1 MILPFL
7 RLQSQFAN
15 KLGPYGYFVFDGFTD
30 PTYPI
35 RTVSIAPGDEV
46 VLASDGYPLLLPSFA
61 QSERE
66 LQRLKREDPELI
78 IGQQQPI
85 FENSIII
92 VNLHNLNV
100 LGVLIALDVLYCDR

>member
-15 KLGPYGYFVFDGFTD
+15 KRGPYGYFVFDGFTD

-35 RTVSIAPGDEV
+35 RTVNINPGDEV
-46 VLASDGYPLLLPSFA
+46 VLASDGYPLLRPSLA

-66 LQRLKREDPELI
+66 LRRLKREDPELI
-78 IGQQQPI
+78 SEYQSTKGFTPSNDS
-85 FENSIII
+85 FDDRTY
-92 VNLHNLNV
+92 LRF
-100 LGVLIALDVLYCDR
+100 IA